1 VTLASPFLPCLVD
14 RPISGVEAV
23 ISYQL
28 VKKFQIPCAHAPAMS
43 PLPLSLFPG
52 PKSAAEEVGKL

>member
-1 VTLASPFLPCLVD
+1 VD